1 MLLLLTSI
9 WLIPLI
15 GLIFVLLLAGKL
27 KAEWVFGIALFG
39 LWVFGFIENRQLLSA
54 VTNSSLWLLVSL
66 ILCSS
71 ILAQDP
77 FILRAIH
84 KISSVKAPFDLLGL
98 SLMVGLLSSLVSNT
112 AVVAVLMEPVKRFSA
127 GSSRTAK
134 TAVFLSYFAILG
146 GTLTLIGTSTHL
158 VVHAIVQNSGLVGF
172 TFWTPFPVGIL
183 LFIGGLVYVY
193 ISEKYLSNKL
203 ESNQEHLNGNH
214 KLSQEKTNV
223 EDPVNLPVTKNIQTE
238 KTSQTQ
244 LAALP
249 PINIKSPFLLLLL
262 CLTVVLSSGLGGY
275 HIALYSFVGISLFL
289 KKVTLTVLLK
299 AIPFKIMVVFIAGL
313 CLSGLLKVE
322 FIDFQLSTKS
332 PFYWGLFAYVALFFA
347 TLLLTEAVSNYAAA
361 AFFVPIALA
370 VAQAL
375 SLNEWPFIMAVTF
388 ASSAS
393 FLTTH
398 GYQTNMMVAEL
409 NGLTNKDFVRFGKPF
424 SILYSI
430 IALISIPIFFP
441 FR

>member
-1 MLLLLTSI
+1 MLILLTSI
-9 WLIPLI
+9 WLIPLT

-27 KAEWVFGIALFG
+27 KAEWVFGSILLV
-39 LWVFGFIENRQLLSA
+39 LWVLGLIENSKIHSA
-54 VTNSSLWLLVSL
+54 ITNSSLWLLLSL

-77 FILRAIH
+77 FILRGIH

-98 SLMVGLLSSLVSNT
+98 SLMVGLMSSLVSNT
-112 AVVAVLMEPVKRFSA
+112 AVVAVLMEPVKRFSK
-127 GSSRTAK
+127 GSSRAAK
-134 TAVFLSYFAILG
+134 TAIFLSYFAILG

-158 VVHAIVQNSGLVGF
+158 VVHAIVQNRGLPGF

-193 ISEKYLSNKL
+193 VSEKYFTNKL
-203 ESNQEHLNGNH
+203 EVNQKHFNDDISQTQENRKIKESNDLPIA
-214 KLSQEKTNV
+214 K
-223 EDPVNLPVTKNIQTE
+223 NLQAKN
-238 KTSQTQ
+238 TSQTQ

-262 CLTVVLSSGLGGY
+262 CLTVVLSSGLGDY
-275 HIALYSFVGISLFL
+275 QIALYSFVGISLLL
-289 KKVTLTVLLK
+289 KKVTLTELIK
-299 AIPFKIMVVFIAGL
+299 AIPIKIMVVFIAGI
-313 CLSGLLKVE
+313 CLSGLLKVG
-322 FIDFQLSTKS
+322 FIDIQLSTNH
-332 PFYWGLFAYVALFFA
+332 PFYWGLFAYIALYFA

-398 GYQTNMMVAEL
+398 GYQTNMMIAEL
-409 NGLTNKDFVRFGKPF
+409 NGLTNKDFIKFGKPF
-424 SILYSI
+424 TILYSI
-430 IALISIPIFFP
+430 IALTSIPIFFS